1 MATIVS
7 ASQYGNYVKCENDR
21 NGEKSGFVLTN
32 KCDFSS
38 HMISIIIVLSDEML
52 QQIDEIKVYDIENQI
67 AQYIDGTVRQIN
79 YLFFELESEEQ
90 ELKVCLG
97 KKQPYTDKLEPV
109 PMKVLYF
116 EKIKITEP
124 EYEKKNSCHLCS
136 KKMNKLEHMTS
147 CKHFFHNKCL
157 WNYLEKNKLTK
168 KTKCNDICDHGDK
181 VGFFP
186 CPVCKFVQYG
196 SRIF

>member
-1 MATIVS
+1 MTINGH
-7 ASQYGNYVKCENDR
+7 Y
-21 NGEKSGFVLTN
+21 GEKSGFVLTN
-32 KCDFSS
+32 KCDFPS

-97 KKQPYTDKLEPV
+97 KKQPYTDK
-109 PMKVLYF
+109 
-116 EKIKITEP
+116 
-124 EYEKKNSCHLCS
+124 
-136 KKMNKLEHMTS
+136 
-147 CKHFFHNKCL
+147 
-157 WNYLEKNKLTK
+157 
-168 KTKCNDICDHGDK
+168 